1 MEFGNA
7 LVNIS
12 LILSIIGIVL
22 SILRIKT
29 KQDNFEQYARMVSL
43 LLFITV
49 SATLLYLYILFIT
62 SDLSVLYVWTY
73 TDSSYSLVYKLSGVL
88 AGMDGSLLFWI
99 WLVILPWF
107 YEEMKAI
114 KKPKDTDLMDWTRVF
129 LFGVMAVLLLI
140 LSVHEIFSLTPPE
153 YLSYRP
159 DGNGM
164 NPILQTFLMAIHPPI
179 VFVAYGLFAMPFAA
193 GLAFLVTGNTK
204 WTDLCINWSRIGW
217 FFLTLGIGIGA
228 LWAYVVLGW
237 GGYWGWDPVETS
249 SLLPWILLTGFLHVQ
264 LMYRRK
270 KDYPIL
276 APLLGIF
283 SFILVIF
290 ATFAT
295 RAGGLWVSVHTFGQA
310 DVSIDAFTR
319 FKDVMAESDTVPY
332 YFAMMIGM
340 IVLAAILVMYRQRK
354 MRSSLSDEEK
364 SYTLSE
370 LINDDIL
377 MLGTSFL
384 LILLTA
390 VTMLILVR
398 GINGLAPENFD
409 GPVGILTL
417 ILILVMVVCI
427 SWRVLGKK
435 LVTQL
440 LFVTIMISAIMMA
453 IYPGKVIAAGAFPI
467 LIAALVMISY
477 SIIKKYNSKNPWQ
490 SLKLISAHLIHL
502 AVVLLVIGYV
512 GSSFMASEQSV
523 EIHIGEEVE
532 AMGYSFEVVGTEPA
546 EDFIYVDVNIYKDGD
561 FIGKARPGI
570 SIIDG
575 TSRSEIDVKDTLLED
590 IYIIYDF
597 NADSFNHGAVD
608 LEIKILPLMKCLW
621 GGMWLMSIGIIL
633 RVALEILLPR
643 KRKTGEALDKDNDD
657 TVKEMIEDPGDR
669 QSDKIEPIETKE
681 KVKSSE
687 VKDDAHYEA
696 MLEAEL
702 DGTDSE

>member
-12 LILSIIGIVL
+12 LVLSIIGIIL

-29 KQDNFEQYARMVSL
+29 KQDNLEQYARMVSL
-43 LLFITV
+43 FLFITI

-129 LFGVMAVLLLI
+129 LFGVLAVLLLI
-140 LSVHEIFSLTPPE
+140 LSAHEIFSLTPPE
-153 YLSYRP
+153 YLSFRP
-159 DGNGM
+159 DGNGL

-179 VFVAYGLFAMPFAA
+179 VFVAYGFFAMPFAA

-249 SLLPWILLTGFLHVQ
+249 SLLPWIMLTGFLHVQ

-276 APLLGIF
+276 APVLGVF

-319 FKDVMAESDTVPY
+319 FKNIMAESDTVPY
-332 YFAMMIGM
+332 YFAMMVGM
-340 IVLAAILVMYRQRK
+340 LILVAILVIYRQRK
-354 MRSSLSDEEK
+354 MKPSQPEEEK
-364 SYTLSE
+364 SYSLSE

-417 ILILVMVVCI
+417 VLILIMVLCV

-435 LVTQL
+435 LITQL
-440 LFVTIMISAIMMA
+440 LLATIMISAIVMA
-453 IYPGKVIAAGAFPI
+453 IYPDNLIAAGAFPI
-467 LIAALVMISY
+467 LITALVVISY
-477 SIIKKYNSKNPWQ
+477 SIIKKFNPKNPWR
-490 SLKLISAHLIHL
+490 SMKSISAHLIHL
-502 AVVLLVIGYV
+502 AVILLVIGYV
-512 GSSFMASEQSV
+512 GSSFMDSEQSV
-523 EIHIGEEVE
+523 TIHIGEEVE

-546 EDFIYVDVNIYKDGD
+546 DDYIYVNMNIYKDGN

-570 SIIDG
+570 SIIDD
-575 TSRSEIDVKDTLLED
+575 TSRSEIYVEDTLLED
-590 IYIIYDF
+590 IYLIYDF
-597 NADSFNHGAVD
+597 NADSYEHGAVD
-608 LEIKILPLMKCLW
+608 IVVKILPLMKFLW

-633 RVALEILLPR
+633 RVTLEIFLPG
-643 KRKTGEALDKDNDD
+643 KRKTSGERSDKDDEVDEESDD
-657 TVKEMIEDPGDR
+657 RLYDKEPT
-669 QSDKIEPIETKE
+669 ETKDE
-681 KVKSSE
+681 AGSSDI
-687 VKDDAHYEA
+687 KDDDYYEA

-702 DGTDSE
+702 DGTDRE